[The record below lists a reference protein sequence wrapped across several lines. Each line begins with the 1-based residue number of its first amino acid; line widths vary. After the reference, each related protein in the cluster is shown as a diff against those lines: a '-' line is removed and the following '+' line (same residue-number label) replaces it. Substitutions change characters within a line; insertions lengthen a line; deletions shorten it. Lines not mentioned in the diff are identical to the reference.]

1 MLQER
6 QQVCRARVRG
16 QIVFQSLAPLNIYL
30 CAAPPR
36 CQLPAQSAVLKG
48 HGAHELRAR
57 HGREPWVN
65 AASPDLEGGAL
76 WQQVANVAQEI
87 LVGGH
92 LQRLARG
99 VVVVDLLLQT
109 VALVQERLVLGR
121 VLQDEPPKG
130 APKLLGVDP
139 RAGEMSF
146 STSRTSFMSTFR
158 PPLSSVLRA
167 GPLNAELV
175 SSRKILQLAQTE
187 ANSQMRPA

>member
-1 MLQER
+1 MQ
-6 QQVCRARVRG
+6 RAR
-16 QIVFQSLAPLNIYL
+16 QLALHVQEMESERAHPY
-30 CAAPPR
+30 
-36 CQLPAQSAVLKG
+36 VLKG

-158 PPLSSVLRA
+158 PPLSSVRA
-167 GPLNAELV
+167 TPQRRASEF
-175 SSRKILQLAQTE
+175 AQHFTAS
-187 ANSQMRPA
+187 AN